1 MWDERK
7 ELNMSARQFLFFQQA
22 DAWRF
27 TFSMMVNTQSRTE
40 FVGKRVVTPVQ
51 MEVTI
56 GYLNT
61 IV

>member
-7 ELNMSARQFLFFQQA
+7 ELNMSARQFLFSFQQA

-40 FVGKRVVTPVQ
+40 FVGKELLCLFRWR
-51 MEVTI
+51 
-56 GYLNT
+56 
-61 IV
+61 

>member
-7 ELNMSARQFLFFQQA
+7 ELNMSARQFLFSFQQA

-27 TFSMMVNTQSRTE
+27 TFSMMVNTQSRTG
-40 FVGKRVVTPVQ
+40 FVGRAIMPVQ
-51 MEVTI
+51 MEVTV